1 MKFSTLSPALLGISL
16 LVSGSLLSHASH
28 ASVSITKGK
37 TAIPHGNATAD
48 KDLTI
53 QNDKLAFAIAVDS
66 APPWGVARGCIVDI
80 ANVKEDGTLSNDR
93 VAFADFIPNNWSSWP
108 NTYTKID
115 ILKDTAKE
123 AAVNIKRDFGET
135 EVSTTYRLFEGSDL
149 IRVET
154 TMTNKGDS
162 DLALLSGY
170 TLWPD
175 SGYKFAVPSE
185 KSKTTDAMEES
196 HASGDTHATETQVTE
211 TQANKVWLA
220 DRFVGYGEDWA
231 IALHAPYMTE
241 VKNQSRDLYTN
252 TVLEPAQSVSF
263 TGDYQVLPRG
273 NLAPVVNAEI
283 KRKNLDKGTL
293 LGRVTT
299 PDGNAVEK
307 ATIVVLKDDVPY
319 MWALGNES
327 ETSEYSFNL
336 PVGNYEIYATGKRHS
351 DSKTHQVTIQKDVV
365 QTLSFDEL
373 NAPGEVSFNVSDIKT
388 KGAIDAKII
397 IEKGNQPLIE
407 YLGSRTFFT
416 ELNEQG
422 LATFALA
429 PGDYLFSV
437 SYGAGFNAKMDL
449 KSVTVKA
456 NTTTN
461 IASAIDVETYPTQ
474 HGWYAGDLHHH
485 ANVLE
490 GSTSPNY
497 LVRSQ
502 LAAGLNVLF
511 VSDHDSTKNNDYI
524 QTLADKR
531 GVPFIPSIEVSPS
544 WGHFNA
550 FPIDSGAQL
559 RVDPGVDDIHAIIAD
574 IRRMGATV
582 IASNHPYIPYGY
594 LSSLEKGTAPGGFN
608 PNIDLFEL
616 NAAVNNEPTI
626 NKAHQFW
633 NEGLPYYFTA
643 GSDTHDVW
651 NQESGLN
658 RLFVYT
664 GGKPNAKAFAQAAKD
679 GHSYVSYGPVIYPKN
694 VMFGDTM
701 KLAKAQT
708 QTISFDLVAVN
719 GLKSVRL
726 IGSDSTAT
734 TTATNKQR
742 AVNSVVLENKTL
754 TGDHESVSFE
764 VPQASGWVALVVEDN
779 EDRKAYTNP
788 IWLELVDESQF

>member
-149 IRVET
+149 IHVET

-196 HASGDTHATETQVTE
+196 HASGDTHATD
-211 TQANKVWLA
+211 TQASKVWLA

-241 VKNQSRDLYTN
+241 VKNQSRDLYTD
-252 TVLEPAQSVSF
+252 TILKPAQSVSF

-293 LGRVTT
+293 QGRVTT

-307 ATIVVLKDDVPY
+307 ATIVVLKNDVPY

-327 ETSEYSFNL
+327 ETSDYSFNL

-351 DSKTHQVTIQKDVV
+351 DSKTHQVTIQKDVA

-373 NAPGEVSFNVSDIKT
+373 NAPGEVSFTVSDIKT

-437 SYGAGFNAKMDL
+437 SYGAGFNAKIDL

-485 ANVLE
+485 ADVLE

-511 VSDHDSTKNNDYI
+511 VSDHDSTKNNNYI

-550 FPIDSGAQL
+550 FPIDSGAKL
-559 RVDPGVDDIHAIIAD
+559 SVDPGVDDIHAIIAD

-701 KLAKAQT
+701 KLAKAQV

-719 GLKSVRL
+719 GLKSVQL
-726 IGSDSTAT
+726 IGSDTTAT
-734 TTATNKQR
+734 TTATVKQQS
-742 AVNSVVLENKTL
+742 AANSVVLEDKTL
-754 TGDHESVSFE
+754 TGDHDSVSFD
-764 VPQASGWVALVVEDN
+764 VPQATGWVALVVEDN
-779 EDRKAYTNP
+779 EGRKAYTNP
-788 IWLELVDESQF
+788 IWLKLVDESQF